1 MQILRNLINS
11 KVFKLP
17 KFVGLVSQIGLSCI
31 AGVGISPSEEAEPI
45 QRDKIIHLAL
55 SVFKDCFCS

>member
-17 KFVGLVSQIGLSCI
+17 KFVGLASQIRLSRN
-31 AGVGISPSEEAEPI
+31 AGVDISPSEEAEPI
-45 QRDKIIHLAL
+45 QSNKIIHLAL
-55 SVFKDCFCS
+55 SVFKEHQ

>member
-11 KVFKLP
+11 EVLKLP
-17 KFVGLVSQIGLSCI
+17 KFVGLASQIRLSFV
-31 AGVGISPSEEAEPI
+31 AGVDISPSEEAEPV

-55 SVFKDCFCS
+55 SVFKKHQ